1 MFLDFKNTN
10 KTSVLRKVPTMPKMT
25 LKMQTAIL
33 LFRYEEDR
41 ERTINMFFKQYSI
54 NMLEDEKFP
63 VVLTFIFVYAF
74 SFRYYFEYKTRR
86 VLK

>member
-1 MFLDFKNTN
+1 MFLDFENTN
-10 KTSVLRKVPTMPKMT
+10 KTIVLRKVPTMPKMT

-41 ERTINMFFKQYSI
+41 ERTINMFFQQYSI
-54 NMLEDEKFP
+54 NMPEEFP

-74 SFRYYFEYKTRR
+74 PFKYYLEYKPRPA
-86 VLK
+86 LK

>member
-10 KTSVLRKVPTMPKMT
+10 KTSVLRKAPTMPKMT

-41 ERTINMFFKQYSI
+41 ERTINMFFQQYSI
-54 NMLEDEKFP
+54 NMPEEFP
-63 VVLTFIFVYAF
+63 VVLTFIFVSAF
-74 SFRYYFEYKTRR
+74 SFRYYFEYKPRPA
-86 VLK
+86 LK